1 MFCIAHELND
11 ITGEG
16 TNKLIKNGAHL
27 VTKLEDITSKF
38 EFIKCKEVAE
48 EKTYKIPEEY
58 TNIYKCIEENI
69 NTTNEIVKKL
79 EKATAD
85 EEQKALWEELQN
97 VIYDLKN
104 TSLSQAEIG

>member
-79 EKATAD
+79 KINIQDANY
-85 EEQKALWEELQN
+85 ALTMIELN
-97 VIYDLKN
+97 NFIYKFKGKFYI
-104 TSLSQAEIG
+104 SQR